1 MKHVPFSS
9 AMFTKAKIVPGP
21 LTFISNK
28 VLDLRSLGHIGNQLT
43 FNQTKD
49 KISLIQSH
57 LPLSVS
63 SLVSHSYLTPYVYYS
78 IQTEAGCHILINAI
92 LLHVVSN
99 LSGADI
105 NVGVIPKFQIESTHF
120 KHAATCY
127 GNIVDFLIVKG
138 PSNYIRK
145 Y

>member
-63 SLVSHSYLTPYVYYS
+63 SLV
-78 IQTEAGCHILINAI
+78 HILI
-92 LLHVVSN
+92 LL
-99 LSGADI
+99 LMFTI
-105 NVGVIPKFQIESTHF
+105 PFRQRQGVTF
-120 KHAATCY
+120 
-127 GNIVDFLIVKG
+127 
-138 PSNYIRK
+138 
-145 Y
+145 